1 LQHLF
6 VQRAHETDAYL
17 LIGQVASIT
26 GASCKAIRH
35 YERMGLLPTPARRGR
50 YRVYSQQDVFL
61 VHMLKFGQRFGFS
74 LNELREIA
82 DDKVRD
88 GAFPL
93 AKAHVLCQRKRESI
107 RAEIAALE
115 RLDQELVS
123 LEQEMSRIF
132 AANRDT
138 VS

>member
-1 LQHLF
+1 MEHLF
-6 VQRAHETDAYL
+6 TQRVHETDAYL
-17 LIGQVASIT
+17 YIGQVAEMT

-35 YERMGLLPTPARRGR
+35 YEQLGLLPTPARRGR

-82 DDKVRD
+82 GDKVRD

-93 AKAHVLCQRKRESI
+93 AKAHVLCERKRASI

-115 RLDQELVS
+115 QLDQELTS
-123 LEQEMSRIF
+123 MEQEMTRRF
-132 AANRDT
+132 TAGG
-138 VS
+138 